1 MNLTTLQEFRQA
13 VYRCFDRAAD
23 ALFNTVDALIS
34 ETQAKSFPELSLS
47 PFFERKWA
55 SLYEAFEDGRIDK
68 KSLRE
73 TFVKY
78 LPLESIG
85 DRLLLGIDATP
96 IERPFSRTSADRTAL
111 PMHNIPNKAKA
122 ITYGWKFSTVVVLP
136 EKTSSWTSILDQQRI
151 PSSKTDIQVAIEQ
164 LKEIVPLL
172 PKRPLTLLDRGY
184 DSNWFWCQ
192 CTGIALDMLG
202 RLKCNRCFYKPAPP
216 HTGKQGA
223 PRKDGAKL
231 KVSDA
236 STHQSPDGTWEG
248 TDRSGYPV
256 RICWWENMHV
266 RSGAMAK
273 SDNYSGDPS
282 PSP

>member
-111 PMHNIPNKAKA
+111 PMH
-122 ITYGWKFSTVVVLP
+122 
-136 EKTSSWTSILDQQRI
+136 
-151 PSSKTDIQVAIEQ
+151 
-164 LKEIVPLL
+164 
-172 PKRPLTLLDRGY
+172 
-184 DSNWFWCQ
+184 
-192 CTGIALDMLG
+192 
-202 RLKCNRCFYKPAPP
+202 
-216 HTGKQGA
+216 
-223 PRKDGAKL
+223 
-231 KVSDA
+231 
-236 STHQSPDGTWEG
+236 
-248 TDRSGYPV
+248 
-256 RICWWENMHV
+256 
-266 RSGAMAK
+266 
-273 SDNYSGDPS
+273 
-282 PSP
+282 